1 MVGKV
6 GDEVNTD
13 GVSNWRGHH
22 KIVRTPERGEV
33 AKRALVATADR
44 QQANSASKKSVE

>member
-13 GVSNWRGHH
+13 GVSNWRGPEE
-22 KIVRTPERGEV
+22 IVRMLGERLP
-33 AKRALVATADR
+33 R
-44 QQANSASKKSVE
+44 